1 MRILHCVF
9 THGLFGSERYCAD
22 LARRQMAIGH
32 DVHVAVD
39 PRSQV
44 PPLLP
49 AGVTVHRVGRLF
61 RSIRLKTVLGR
72 VRPDIVHAHLS
83 AACKALGAMT
93 RRPPAVATLHIGFK
107 AHQHGRLDGLIALT
121 TTAADEA
128 VRSGRPVERI
138 WNWAPEPPPLPDD
151 ARRAAREALGL
162 APGTFAIGFV
172 GRLHPSKNPQMLVR
186 AYRAANLP
194 NAALLIAGEG
204 REQDEVA
211 ALAAGDP
218 TIRLLGYRNDTAR
231 LYQAFDMLAMPSRF
245 EQVPLVL
252 LEAMTAE
259 LPVAAASIPSISEFL
274 PSPPARL
281 FPSEDVAALTAIL
294 REEYALGQ
302 RRQAWDMEPFDP
314 GLQVAKILAF
324 YNHVI
329 DSKARP

>member
-22 LARRQMAIGH
+22 LARRQLAIGH
-32 DVHVAVD
+32 EVHVAVD

-61 RSIRLKTVLGR
+61 RGLRLKTVLGR
-72 VRPDIVHAHLS
+72 IRPDIVHAHLS
-83 AACKALGAMT
+83 AACKTLGAMS
-93 RRPPAVATLHIGFK
+93 RRPPVVATMHIGFK

-121 TTAADEA
+121 TAAADEA
-128 VRSGRPVERI
+128 ARSVGPVERI

-151 ARRAAREALGL
+151 ARQAARRDLAL
-162 APGTFAIGFV
+162 APDTFAIGFV

-186 AYRAANLP
+186 AYRDAALP
-194 NAALLIAGEG
+194 NAVLLIVGEG
-204 REQDEVA
+204 REHDEVA

-218 TIRLLGYRNDTAR
+218 SIRLLGYRNDAAR
-231 LYQAFDMLAMPSRF
+231 LYRAFDMLAMPSRF

-259 LPVAAASIPSISEFL
+259 LPVAAASISSIAEFL

-281 FPSEDVAALTAIL
+281 FASEDATALTAIL
-294 REEYALGQ
+294 REEHALGQ
-302 RRQAWDMEPFDP
+302 RRHAWDMEPFDP
-314 GLQVAKILAF
+314 DLQVAKIMAF
-324 YNHVI
+324 YNRAI
-329 DSKARP
+329 DERAKP